1 LEIRYAY
8 NEKFLYG
15 KYLST
20 NLGTRYPVL
29 DVIFTKGAK
38 DIINSG
44 YDYEK
49 ANFSIKQNFNF
60 SPFGHI
66 KYNIFG
72 GKYFGK
78 LPYPL
83 LEVHPGNEYLYY
95 DNNAFEMMNT
105 YEFLSDQFLGFNFEH
120 DLGGGILKYV
130 PLFKKLKFRQ
140 FWTAKGLIG
149 SMTSENKELNLH
161 SGFPFRTLE
170 GTPYL
175 ELGTGVS
182 NIFNLFR
189 IDFVW
194 RVMPTPLV
202 NEAQSKYFGVFV
214 SMMFEF

>member
-1 LEIRYAY
+1 
-8 NEKFLYG
+8 
-15 KYLST
+15 
-20 NLGTRYPVL
+20 
-29 DVIFTKGAK
+29 
-38 DIINSG
+38 
-44 YDYEK
+44 
-49 ANFSIKQNFNF
+49 
-60 SPFGHI
+60 
-66 KYNIFG
+66 
-72 GKYFGK
+72 
-78 LPYPL
+78 
-83 LEVHPGNEYLYY
+83 
-95 DNNAFEMMNT
+95 MMNT

-140 FWTAKGLIG
+140 FWTAKGLVG
-149 SMTSENKELNLH
+149 SLTSENKELNMH

-194 RVMPTPLV
+194 RVMPTPV
-202 NEAQSKYFGVFV
+202 VAESQSKYFGVFV